1 MYTEWLYLAVDFVIT
16 AGNSKQKAMFSSVV
30 LSLKG
35 SSRDSVL
42 SLAFVSVPL
51 GRLRRIVRSRPRHRT
66 VCCNCSFHRRR
77 VRGRSRP
84 SRGAPP
90 AWTGRSCALGWGSV
104 WVTGSGLGPG
114 AGRRV
119 AVGSRTLRAVAARP
133 SSSGSP
139 GCT

>member
-1 MYTEWLYLAVDFVIT
+1 MYTEWLYLAVDFVIDS
-16 AGNSKQKAMFSSVV
+16 GHSMQKVMFSSVV
-30 LSLKG
+30 FSLKG
-35 SSRDSVL
+35 STRDSVL
-42 SLAFVSVPL
+42 SPAFVSAPL
-51 GRLRRIVRSRPRHRT
+51 GHLRRIVRSRLRHRT

-90 AWTGRSCALGWGSV
+90 AWTGRSCAPGWGSV
-104 WVTGSGLGPG
+104 GVKGSGLGPG
-114 AGRRV
+114 AGRRGV
-119 AVGSRTLRAVAARP
+119 AGSRTLHAVAARP

>member
-16 AGNSKQKAMFSSVV
+16 SRYSKQKAMFSSIV

-35 SSRDSVL
+35 SSRGSVL
-42 SLAFVSVPL
+42 SPAFVSAPL
-51 GRLRRIVRSRPRHRT
+51 CHLRHIVRSRLRHRT

-77 VRGRSRP
+77 VRDRSRP

-114 AGRRV
+114 AGRRGE
-119 AVGSRTLRAVAARP
+119 AGSRTLRAGVARL
-133 SSSGSP
+133 SSSGFP